1 MIRALYKRFKMCWLC
16 VLLIKKKK
24 MSKMQHVFFVDFYG
38 KGAGYSI
45 LSAKDASYAIAKW
58 SLEKKDMHHDL
69 VSTCITILI
78 PKWQQA

>member
-1 MIRALYKRFKMCWLC
+1 
-16 VLLIKKKK
+16 
-24 MSKMQHVFFVDFYG
+24 MQHLFLVDFYG

-78 PKWQQA
+78 HK